1 MAILER
7 SDVQISA
14 IDENGFLI
22 STDTDKY
29 SLVRGLLK
37 NLESGGWSLP
47 LKLASEEICEV
58 MASVPPVVFE
68 LAFGKI
74 EKDKIIKEDSLPPRY
89 DNKFVI
95 PGSQHPKI
103 GRNKEKMMEL
113 VKDIAFRLETLDLT
127 VDIQEE
133 TKQES
138 FSYGSPSVVSITME
152 IIIKSFNLLS
162 SDSELWKN
170 IPEQEREVLILGDV
184 DRFKEIVKQSEFL
197 KRGLTAIG
205 YNLGRKV
212 HDLLELGSLS
222 SIGDL
227 DGRKEARGFLLLLDL
242 YHTFNV
248 Q

>member
-7 SDVQISA
+7 SDVQIST

-37 NLESGGWSLP
+37 NLESGGWNLP

-74 EKDKIIKEDSLPPRY
+74 EKDKIIKEDPLPPRY

-103 GRNKEKMMEL
+103 GRNKAKMMEL
-113 VKDIAFRLETLDLT
+113 VKDIASRLETLDLT

-138 FSYGSPSVVSITME
+138 FTPSVVSTTME
-152 IIIKSFNLLS
+152 IIIKSFKLLS
-162 SDSELWKN
+162 SDSELWIN
-170 IPEQEREVLILGDV
+170 IPEQVREVLILGDI
-184 DRFKEIVKQSEFL
+184 DEFKEVVKQSEFL

-212 HDLLELGSLS
+212 HDLLESRSLS
-222 SIGDL
+222 SIEEL